1 MSNPWFR
8 MYVDFLTDSKMI
20 SIAFEDQRHFIGIL
34 ALKSSG
40 ILDQQSSDA
49 MMNRIVSQRLW
60 IDHSLILDVKKRLID
75 AGLIDD
81 KWQPLAWEKRQRK
94 SDLDNTAAERQRR
107 YRESLKV
114 QSLQE
119 VNPSNALCNG
129 SVTRLDKNRI
139 EENRED
145 KTKGTRINPNL
156 ELNIEFKEAA
166 LGVRAIDPDEL
177 QRVFDEFKDYW
188 IAVPGSKGVKLDWLA
203 TWRNWV
209 RRTKTTAAVTVKK
222 NNYFDN

>member
-20 SIAFEDQRHFIGIL
+20 AIAFEDQRHFIGVL

-40 ILDQQSSDA
+40 ILDQASSDA

-60 IDHSLILDVKKRLID
+60 IDHSLILDVKKRLVD

-81 KWQPLAWEKRQRK
+81 KWQPLAWDKRQRK
-94 SDLDNTAAERQRR
+94 SDLDNTAAVRQRR
-107 YRESLKV
+107 YRESLK
-114 QSLQE
+114 LQAVHTDTLSHE
-119 VNPSNALCNG
+119 LRNAN
-129 SVTRLDKNRI
+129 VTRLDKNRI
-139 EENRED
+139 EEIREE
-145 KTKGTRINPNL
+145 KTRGTRLNPNVKL
-156 ELNIEFKEAA
+156 DQTYIDTA
-166 LGVRAIDPDEL
+166 LSVRAIDQDEI

-188 IAVPGSKGVKLDWLA
+188 IAIPGAKGVKLDWLA

-209 RRTKTTAAVTVKK
+209 RKARTTAAVTVKK
-222 NNYFDN
+222 TIYTDN